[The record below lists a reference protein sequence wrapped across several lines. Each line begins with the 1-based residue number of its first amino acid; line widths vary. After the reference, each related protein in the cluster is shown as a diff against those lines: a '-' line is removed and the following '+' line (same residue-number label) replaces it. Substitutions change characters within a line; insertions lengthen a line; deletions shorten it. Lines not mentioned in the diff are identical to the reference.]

1 MATAQQLFA
10 EIKTKSNFR
19 GLNGQLLKVSAFCGT
34 IVDCIIFDEDLQKEI
49 TASFSLSEVVKIV
62 QK

>member
-1 MATAQQLFA
+1 MTAAHQLYA

-19 GLNGQLLKVSAFCGT
+19 GLNGKLLKVSAFCGT
-34 IVDCIIFDEDLQKEI
+34 IVDCIIFDEDFQKEV
-49 TASFSLSEVVKIV
+49 TASFSLSEVVKII

>member
-1 MATAQQLFA
+1 MTTANQFFA

-19 GLNGQLLKVSAFCGT
+19 NLNGELLKVSAFCGT
-34 IVDCIIFDEDLQKEI
+34 IIECIIFDEYLQKEI
-49 TASFSLSEVVKIV
+49 TASFNLSEVVRIY

>member
-1 MATAQQLFA
+1 MTTANQFFA

-19 GLNGQLLKVSAFCGT
+19 NLNGQLLKVSAFCGT
-34 IVDCIIFDEDLQKEI
+34 IIDCIIFDEDFQKEV
-49 TASFSLSEVVKIV
+49 TASFSLSEVVKII